1 MRFASDLIRKLDPS
15 MRALAVLAAAACCIV
30 CSAAPPA
37 PPRTLAP
44 RAFNPLSV
52 GSVTPS
58 GWLLKQ
64 LQLQADGLSGHLSS
78 FWQDVEQSV
87 WVGGSADN
95 GLHERA
101 PYWLNGIVPLAF
113 LLQNAADAHAS
124 NVPPSRASLSCV
136 NGTDMPFGDIYT
148 HFVDSAD
155 ACALLCNNTAACAAY
170 VVESCASLPVQCWL
184 KRAPLPTSPSP
195 CRCLGIVR
203 PTPAIVPTI
212 MEQALTYVNYILHAQ
227 EPSGWLGPSDAG
239 ADGNIY
245 WGRFDVLLALTQY
258 AEANATAFTSTAASV
273 LAFCLEAHRRMQN
286 LPLEGWSAARGMD
299 FALTVQWLLTH
310 APQGHEQDLFELLDD
325 IRKQTR
331 LQGVDWE
338 NWFAS
343 FPPKEWPDFLNH
355 GVNNAQALKSAA
367 VWYVSSGDISLRA
380 ASLQR
385 LAAMDAT
392 FGFPNGMFCADE
404 TLCAEAG
411 QNNMPS
417 RGSELCA
424 VVEAMFSYATMF
436 SVHGDAAFAERLE
449 RIAFN
454 ALPAT
459 WSSPSGGDM
468 WAHQYLQAVNQVRS
482 ASDADHVWT
491 HDGPD
496 AELYGLEPNYG
507 CCTANF
513 NQGWPKFAHS
523 LFFASA
529 DGGVAIAAYAP
540 ASANLPSGGHIKVDT
555 EFPFSDTVNITIMTL
570 SSSITLH
577 LRIPSWSHATIVVVN
592 GSPLPVP
599 NPGTLLSIPLPP
611 SSSSSS
617 SVFLKFNPEI
627 RIEHW
632 CTFPPPLPPSPCP
645 FKQAILHSHTEL
657 QT

>member
-1 MRFASDLIRKLDPS
+1 MLVKTRSV
-15 MRALAVLAAAACCIV
+15 AV
-30 CSAAPPA
+30 
-37 PPRTLAP
+37 
-44 RAFNPLSV
+44 AF
-52 GSVTPS
+52 
-58 GWLLKQ
+58 
-64 LQLQADGLSGHLSS
+64 
-78 FWQDVEQSV
+78 
-87 WVGGSADN
+87 
-95 GLHERA
+95 
-101 PYWLNGIVPLAF
+101 
-113 LLQNAADAHAS
+113 
-124 NVPPSRASLSCV
+124 
-136 NGTDMPFGDIYT
+136 
-148 HFVDSAD
+148 
-155 ACALLCNNTAACAAY
+155 
-170 VVESCASLPVQCWL
+170 SLP
-184 KRAPLPTSPSP
+184 
-195 CRCLGIVR
+195 RCLGI
-203 PTPAIVPTI
+203 PPI

-404 TLCAEAG
+404 TPCAEAG

-529 DGGVAIAAYAP
+529 DGGVAIAAYAQ
-540 ASANLPSGGHIKVDT
+540 ASANLLSGGHIKVDT
-555 EFPFSDTVNITIMTL
+555 EFPFSDTVNITIMTF

-599 NPGTLLSIPLPP
+599 TPGTLLSIPLPP

-632 CTFPPPLPPSPCP
+632 CTFPPALPPPRAPLNKPSSTHTLSSKLNPEPLNHFLLPLLFARYNQGTDSVHRGALMFALPIDGSFSLLRQYAFQSADYSVLPMSNWSFALDVSQPMTFSSIGYQPGAAPFNKTAWPCTIKATLRALP
-645 FKQAILHSHTEL
+645 SWGMQVSALARSFFLSQPNGFDSTILLPHHPRVL
-657 QT
+657 CVQI